1 LYITIPTK
9 QSFDIPD
16 SYTKTLHNSH
26 LLTVDKMIA
35 RRQRI
40 LLVVSYEKIKMLFAA
55 ERIFIDG
62 TFSTCPRM

>member
-1 LYITIPTK
+1 
-9 QSFDIPD
+9 
-16 SYTKTLHNSH
+16 
-26 LLTVDKMIA
+26 MIA

-62 TFSTCPRM
+62 TFSICPRM